1 MNKINEYYKRN
12 NEEEYNEFCI
22 DCPYE
27 CKQSYRSK
35 IVSCK
40 LIKKKG
46 LKVDGAR
53 QNRTKKD

>member
-12 NEEEYNEFCI
+12 NKEEYNELCI

-46 LKVDGAR
+46 LKVNGE
-53 QNRTKKD
+53 KKKKK

>member
-46 LKVDGAR
+46 LKV
-53 QNRTKKD
+53 NRTR

>member
-1 MNKINEYYKRN
+1 MNEINEYYKRN
-12 NEEEYNEFCI
+12 NEEEYNELCI
-22 DCPYE
+22 DWPYE

-46 LKVDGAR
+46 LKVNGAR
-53 QNRTKKD
+53 WHKK

>member
-1 MNKINEYYKRN
+1 MNKINEYYKKDN
-12 NEEEYNEFCI
+12 DKEEYNELCI

-46 LKVDGAR
+46 LKVNGTR
-53 QNRTKKD
+53 